1 MRTGARTIL
10 YDLMLKGENSMFKR
24 IISLTMCAVILLLS
38 VSIIGCKDTENE
50 NTESEITESEITES
64 EITESEITES
74 ENETESK
81 NGSESEQ
88 TSEDE
93 AEETSKVDTYVAP
106 DVNYNDKDF
115 NIMTWTW
122 CEDWVLSVDERSSA
136 IESQTYYH
144 LKNVERELG
153 IKFKIALEQAGHY
166 GYHGSFINK
175 VQTLSGADNIDLV
188 SQYSLAASIGA
199 QNGLYANLIDLEYIN
214 WDAEYW
220 SDSLYD
226 FNAVNG
232 KMYYCT
238 GDLTGTSVRNMF
250 IMLYNYD
257 MVNENHM
264 GNLYDLVD
272 KGEWTIEKLKQLS
285 SKVYMDDNDD
295 KLRNVGD
302 TFGLVLGEYLLIDAF
317 QAGAGLSSIV
327 NQNGKLSINSE
338 MNGDYGISV
347 IHKLEALLHEND
359 GAYCPNKPDNS
370 DHRPNYGD
378 AFVKGKA
385 VFEVNMCEGILTTVS
400 RSDINYGILPM
411 PKYDEDQEGYYTCL
425 NMTYNMYS
433 VLAIARDKEMSGAVL
448 ESLAHSG
455 NKTLIPTIN
464 EALRYKY
471 SQRTEDIRMLE
482 LIKNGIVY
490 DPGRLFDQM
499 GIFSF
504 VRSTV
509 RDNIS
514 PVSAWEG
521 RSPAYYQNIDSIN
534 EIFK

>member
-1 MRTGARTIL
+1 
-10 YDLMLKGENSMFKR
+10 MLKR
-24 IISLTMCAVILLLS
+24 IISLTMCLAMLLLAMS
-38 VSIIGCKDTENE
+38 LVGCKK
-50 NTESEITESEITES
+50 EIEEEA
-64 EITESEITES
+64 
-74 ENETESK
+74 
-81 NGSESEQ
+81 Q
-88 TSEDE
+88 TSEY
-93 AEETSKVDTYVAP
+93 ATVETVEGDTYVAP
-106 DVNYNDKDF
+106 DVNYNGKDF
-115 NIMTWTW
+115 NVMTWSW
-122 CEDWVLSVDERSSA
+122 CEDWVLSIDEGSNA
-136 IESQTYYH
+136 IDSQTYYH
-144 LKNVERELG
+144 LKNVEREIG
-153 IKFKIALEQAGHY
+153 IKFNIAIEQDGHY
-166 GYHGSFINK
+166 GYHENFIGK
-175 VQTLSGADNIDLV
+175 VETLSGEDKIDLV

-199 QNGLYANLIDLEYIN
+199 QYGLYANLLDLKYVN

-257 MVNENHM
+257 MANNNHM
-264 GNLYDLVD
+264 GDLYKLVD
-272 KGEWTIEKLKQLS
+272 NGEWTIEKLKQLS
-285 SKVYMDDNDD
+285 SNIYENDNNDQF
-295 KLRNVGD
+295 RNVGD
-302 TFGLVLGEYLLIDAF
+302 TFGLVLGEYLVIDAF
-317 QAGAGLSSIV
+317 QAGVGLTSIV
-327 NQNGKLSINSE
+327 NQNGKLEINE
-338 MNGDYGISV
+338 KMNGEYGINV
-347 IHKLEALLHEND
+347 VQMLESLLHENE

-370 DHRPNYGD
+370 DHRPNYGE
-378 AFVKGKA
+378 AFVNGKA
-385 VFEVNMCEGILTTVS
+385 VFEVNMCEGILSAVS
-400 RSDINYGILPM
+400 KSDINYGILPM
-411 PKYDEDQEGYYTCL
+411 PKYDKNQEGYYTCL

-433 VLAIARDKEMSGAVL
+433 VPMIARDKDMSGAVL

-471 SQRTEDIRMLE
+471 SQRTDDIRMLE
-482 LIKNGIVY
+482 IIKEGIIY

-509 RDNIS
+509 RDNID
-514 PVSAWEG
+514 PVSSWEG

>member
-10 YDLMLKGENSMFKR
+10 YDLTLKGENRMFKR

-50 NTESEITESEITES
+50 NTESEITESEVTES
-64 EITESEITES
+64 EAESQ
-74 ENETESK
+74 
-81 NGSESEQ
+81 SESEQ
-88 TSEDE
+88 ATE
-93 AEETSKVDTYVAP
+93 EETVDTSNVDTYVAP

-153 IKFKIALEQAGHY
+153 IKFKIAIEQAGHY

-272 KGEWTIEKLKQLS
+272 KGEWTIEKL
-285 SKVYMDDNDD
+285 
-295 KLRNVGD
+295 
-302 TFGLVLGEYLLIDAF
+302 
-317 QAGAGLSSIV
+317 
-327 NQNGKLSINSE
+327 
-338 MNGDYGISV
+338 
-347 IHKLEALLHEND
+347 
-359 GAYCPNKPDNS
+359 
-370 DHRPNYGD
+370 
-378 AFVKGKA
+378 
-385 VFEVNMCEGILTTVS
+385 
-400 RSDINYGILPM
+400 
-411 PKYDEDQEGYYTCL
+411 
-425 NMTYNMYS
+425 
-433 VLAIARDKEMSGAVL
+433 
-448 ESLAHSG
+448 
-455 NKTLIPTIN
+455 
-464 EALRYKY
+464 
-471 SQRTEDIRMLE
+471 
-482 LIKNGIVY
+482 
-490 DPGRLFDQM
+490 
-499 GIFSF
+499 
-504 VRSTV
+504 
-509 RDNIS
+509 
-514 PVSAWEG
+514 
-521 RSPAYYQNIDSIN
+521 
-534 EIFK
+534 

>member
-1 MRTGARTIL
+1 
-10 YDLMLKGENSMFKR
+10 MLKR
-24 IISLTMCAVILLLS
+24 IISLTMCLAMLLLAMS
-38 VSIIGCKDTENE
+38 LVGCKK
-50 NTESEITESEITES
+50 EIEEEA
-64 EITESEITES
+64 
-74 ENETESK
+74 
-81 NGSESEQ
+81 Q
-88 TSEDE
+88 TSEY
-93 AEETSKVDTYVAP
+93 ATVETVEGDTYVAP
-106 DVNYNDKDF
+106 DVNYNGMDF
-115 NIMTWTW
+115 NVMTWSL
-122 CEDWVLSVDERSSA
+122 CEDWVLSVDEGSNA
-136 IESQTYYH
+136 IDSQTYYH
-144 LKNVERELG
+144 LKNVEREIG
-153 IKFKIALEQAGHY
+153 IKFNIAIEQDGHY
-166 GYHGSFINK
+166 GYHENFIGK
-175 VQTLSGADNIDLV
+175 VETLSGEDNIDLV

-199 QNGLYANLIDLEYIN
+199 QYGLYANLLDLKYVN

-257 MVNENHM
+257 MANNNHM
-264 GNLYDLVD
+264 GDLYKLVD
-272 KGEWTIEKLKQLS
+272 NGEWTIEKLKQLS
-285 SKVYMDDNDD
+285 SNIYENDNNDQF
-295 KLRNVGD
+295 RNVGD

-317 QAGAGLSSIV
+317 QAGVGLTSIV
-327 NQNGKLSINSE
+327 NQNGKLEINE
-338 MNGDYGISV
+338 KMNGEYGINV
-347 IHKLEALLHEND
+347 VQMLESLLHENE

-370 DHRPNYGD
+370 DHRPNYGE
-378 AFVKGKA
+378 AFVNGKA
-385 VFEVNMCEGILTTVS
+385 VFEVNMCEGILSAVS
-400 RSDINYGILPM
+400 KSDINYGILPM
-411 PKYDEDQEGYYTCL
+411 PKYDKNQEGYYTCL

-433 VLAIARDKEMSGAVL
+433 VPMIARDKDMSGAVL

-471 SQRTEDIRMLE
+471 SQRTDDIRMLE
-482 LIKNGIVY
+482 LIKEGIIY

-509 RDNIS
+509 RDNVD
-514 PVSAWEG
+514 PVSSWEG